1 MTRDEHTTNRPT
13 PGGSAFQE
21 TVMDDYLTRVAEA
34 VRDATLNKA
43 WQIGNNGPLRSA
55 VDLPAVIA
63 SVPRPEPVSNNAI
76 SQLLC
81 AVQYYGSCKWSEGM
95 GLIADPTLAD
105 VRAAWDGVYESVQS
119 LYAEP
124 VAAQVAVPEQWQ
136 AVARECVSHLDD
148 GRTQPALSRSL
159 RKLSAMLDSSVAPP
173 VSVSHGWKLVPVEPT
188 PGMLMA
194 AGAAVHAA
202 TYWHRAYCAMLAATP
217 EAPQTIQCNA
227 CDWIGSSADALYL
240 GGREPIGPLC
250 PECHETTGPA
260 DDAAT
265 LEAPEPVLDRPAS
278 IGGTTFGV
286 GIPVRTLVAAAQRRY
301 EVEQTP
307 ASLADRQALIDALRR
322 PVVDAEIATLRS
334 AIRAMAS
341 MLQAREWAEHVSTDP
356 DVTDLEVQITELVG
370 TATKLR
376 EQNATLGEAISLQHA
391 NGEAL
396 AERVMQA
403 EAQNVALVAAMQNI
417 ADEFVPGDEQKLYG
431 TPTDVLDRIR
441 STARAALASAKGGAQ

>member
-1 MTRDEHTTNRPT
+1 
-13 PGGSAFQE
+13 
-21 TVMDDYLTRVAEA
+21 MDDYLTSVAEA
-34 VRDATLNKA
+34 VRDACAETCNEQHTIA
-43 WQIGNNGPLRSA
+43 ERRPIPATICAMHIGHI
-55 VDLPAVIA
+55 DLPAIIA
-63 SVPRPEPVSNNAI
+63 SVPRPETVSNNAI

-202 TYWHRAYCAMLAATP
+202 TYWHRAYCAMLAVVP
-217 EAPQTIQCNA
+217 EALQTIQCNA

-260 DDAAT
+260 DGA
-265 LEAPEPVLDRPAS
+265 
-278 IGGTTFGV
+278 
-286 GIPVRTLVAAAQRRY
+286 
-301 EVEQTP
+301 
-307 ASLADRQALIDALRR
+307 
-322 PVVDAEIATLRS
+322 ATLRS

-376 EQNATLGEAISLQHA
+376 EQNA
-391 NGEAL
+391 
-396 AERVMQA
+396 
-403 EAQNVALVAAMQNI
+403 ALVAALMPFAFICKEGLVTKNYVTVTTC
-417 ADEFVPGDEQKLYG
+417 AEYFNRAEK
-431 TPTDVLDRIR
+431 VL
-441 STARAALASAKGGAQ
+441 AALASAEGSAA